1 MARSAPHARASRRV
15 SEIGGPPRPPVLTS
29 ALTQGLPGC
38 KRTAEA
44 MSAGSGPAGHPGPGW
59 SPENVAWD
67 AQEIRAASAAGAE
80 KRKRRRFTHGGC
92 QVEGCSAPTELA
104 YHKVSAHLGAV

>member
-1 MARSAPHARASRRV
+1 MHGHHSRV
-15 SEIGGPPRPPVLTS
+15 SEDRRPQHSHITS
-29 ALTQGLPGC
+29 GALGKGLPGC

-67 AQEIRAASAAGAE
+67 AQEVRTASAAGAE

-104 YHKVSAHLGAV
+104 YHKASDSLTAV